1 MLTRLLILF
10 RITSWIKKIEISLFF
25 FLSKE
30 LNCSF
35 SLGVWAE
42 DISNLPPHFH
52 LYFGGEAAYY
62 ILKWSID
69 QLARKRACQI
79 LALPCSISS
88 TYWMF
93 SWTRWASAR
102 QKINFCQVSKLNEFS
117 GGLRSTRGGIDF
129 YGIRTDAESGGNTYS
144 AIHSWQSLK
153 GIPRKEH
160 KVRAR
165 YICLCWSPLISC
177 QF

>member
-1 MLTRLLILF
+1 MILF
-10 RITSWIKKIEISLFF
+10 IITSWIKKIWYQPFF
-25 FLSKE
+25 FFPKE

-42 DISNLPPHFH
+42 DISNLPPPFH

-62 ILKWSID
+62 ILNWSID

-79 LALPCSISS
+79 LALSCSTSS
-88 TYWMF
+88 TNWML
-93 SWTRWASAR
+93 SWTRWAPAL

-129 YGIRTDAESGGNTYS
+129 YGIQTDAESGGNTYS
-144 AIHSWQSLK
+144 AIHSWQPLK
-153 GIPRKEH
+153 GMPRKGQ
-160 KVRAR
+160 VRAS
-165 YICLCWSPLISC
+165 YICLCRSPLISR
-177 QF
+177 QL